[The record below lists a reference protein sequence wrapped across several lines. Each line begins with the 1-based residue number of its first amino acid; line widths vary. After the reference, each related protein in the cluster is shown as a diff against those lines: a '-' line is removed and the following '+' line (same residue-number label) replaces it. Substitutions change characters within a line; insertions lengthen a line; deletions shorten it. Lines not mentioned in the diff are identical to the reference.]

1 MPGSI
6 YEQEVDKADDPGSPN
21 KADGKVSRGHKVI
34 KPGANQADQ
43 RCQQAANDTRR
54 HHIPV
59 LAQTQED
66 DKPGEGKRTH
76 EGDKVSNQKS
86 LKKSLP
92 QHHCNPP
99 HGDEDGNDRHRLNPL
114 LQEDPCQHCGDQG
127 ASTENKEG
135 VCDRGEADG

>member
-1 MPGSI
+1 MKVFIGWDSREEDAYKVAEHSLRKHSSLEDLEIIPIKQEIVREMGI
-6 YEQEVDKADDPGSPN
+6 YN
-21 KADGKVSRGHKVI
+21 R
-34 KPGANQADQ
+34 
-43 RCQQAANDTRR
+43 T
-54 HHIPV
+54 
-59 LAQTQED
+59 D